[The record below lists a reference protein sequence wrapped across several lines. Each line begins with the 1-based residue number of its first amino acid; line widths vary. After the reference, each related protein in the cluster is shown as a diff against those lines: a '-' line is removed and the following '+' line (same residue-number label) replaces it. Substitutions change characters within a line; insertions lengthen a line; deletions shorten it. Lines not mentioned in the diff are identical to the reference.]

1 MDLSQKTQ
9 GAKIAALRK
18 IRNMTQEQ
26 LAAQLGISAPAVSK
40 WETGS
45 SYPDITLLAPL
56 ARALGTNLDTLLQF
70 EQTLSDQ
77 EVATQINLLLQG
89 AAAQG
94 TPEGWQAAENQ
105 LNELLHRYPNC
116 TSLQFNGA
124 AFYDTLTFL
133 FPTAGKEQHT
143 RWKERK
149 RQLLEQLRSSG
160 TAAYWQSATMQLASL
175 SIADGALEE
184 GAELLRELPEQT
196 FDPTALWALYYLKK
210 EQPKQALELT
220 QKQLYKLANQILS
233 CLGTL
238 TMPKLMSEP
247 AQQLRLAEAYHTIAR
262 TFGMLDSSGGLLCE
276 AYLRMGDKQKAA
288 ESFAQYVEELTG
300 PAPVPDKILFSPAIT
315 VKDRSEVAQAASR
328 EMRQML
334 LDGIV
339 KDEKYAALASDAI
352 FARALEKL
360 KASLL

>member
-1 MDLSQKTQ
+1 MDLSQKTL

-149 RQLLEQLRSSG
+149 RQLLEQMRSSG

-238 TMPKLMSEP
+238 TC
-247 AQQLRLAEAYHTIAR
+247 QN
-262 TFGMLDSSGGLLCE
+262 
-276 AYLRMGDKQKAA
+276 
-288 ESFAQYVEELTG
+288 
-300 PAPVPDKILFSPAIT
+300 
-315 VKDRSEVAQAASR
+315 
-328 EMRQML
+328 
-334 LDGIV
+334 
-339 KDEKYAALASDAI
+339 
-352 FARALEKL
+352 
-360 KASLL
+360 